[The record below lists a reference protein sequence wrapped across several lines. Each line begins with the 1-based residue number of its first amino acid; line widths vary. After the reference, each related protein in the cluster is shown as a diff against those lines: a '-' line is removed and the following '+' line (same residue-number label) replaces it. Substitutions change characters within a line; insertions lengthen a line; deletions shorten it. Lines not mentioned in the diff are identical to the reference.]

1 MRMADPNPNL
11 KAQLLN
17 DLGSSFGTP
26 SEGIGETTVA
36 LAPPSIPDHALIRRI
51 GKGSYGEVW
60 LARNALGTMRA
71 VKIVYR
77 GAFDSDRPYEREFA
91 GIRRFEP
98 VSRSHPSQLNVLH
111 VGRDDAA
118 GLFYYV
124 MELGDDL
131 NAECTAQ
138 NAEPSNSPSPHLS
151 YAPRTLRS
159 EMQRRG
165 RLPCAECLNI
175 GLALATALDH
185 LHRHGLVHRDI
196 KPSNIVFV
204 NGIPKL
210 ADIGLVTHVE
220 ATLSFVGT
228 EGYLPP
234 EGPGTP
240 QADIYSLG
248 KVLYEMCTGRDRQD
262 YPELP
267 TNLLETP
274 AAERAT
280 LAELNEIV
288 VKACHANIKQRYQ
301 TSAELHADLAMLQ
314 SGKSVSRMHALG
326 RRLRLARRAGT
337 VTAALAVVIAAG
349 WLWQARQTHLVRQLA
364 QEKSVLLGE
373 KAKLAEDNRGKLVRQ
388 RVARAVGL
396 SEQRDY
402 SMAALWLA
410 ETLPLVES
418 DTNAL
423 RTHRLRLRSV
433 LDHMPPL
440 RQVYRHQAQINQCQF
455 SPDSQC
461 LATASKDGTARV
473 WSFASGEGLSPPLLH
488 ATNVEWVSFST
499 NGQQLATYSSD
510 GQLRLWSATAAW
522 NAIVSLSNVASAKPS
537 AKADKVAIAF
547 TDGRIEVRDH
557 CTGAILGS
565 PFTAQDHP
573 KCLALAP
580 GGDIVALGG
589 ADDCLRLFSLTNGQP
604 IEHELNL
611 AEPVLQVRF
620 ADDGRRI
627 LVLTRTRSLDF
638 GGRFW
643 LWEPATGRCLA
654 GPQAPKS
661 GILTDAQLARS
672 GPWLLVSSD
681 TMISYRLPGAVEVW
695 NAETG
700 AFVRNLALN
709 VSATVVAWSPDGKAV
724 GWATLN
730 GEAHLLDFETGESIV
745 PPLRHGAAIQ
755 HLAFSPDGR
764 SVATA
769 DASGIAKV
777 WARATPSASYV
788 KVARGKTDPA
798 TNPETIGCRMN
809 AKGDRILVATA
820 RRMCVWNTTD
830 WTLAAEMAPPE
841 GYEVRSAF
849 WQEARDAFGCVI
861 VGPIRGRVPA
871 HARLAFPETGRIGP
885 PLLREHSNGMPA
897 VTRDG
902 SLLATIEVY
911 TNGGPWFLHVWK
923 TDTGEEIVRPLRLPK
938 FPRIYRWSHDNRL
951 LAFGS
956 NDGTIWILE
965 VRTGREVIP
974 PMKQDEPVV
983 GAEFSPDNLRLVT
996 GSLTQGARIWDVQKG
1011 CLLAQPLKHEGFVD
1025 AVTWRPD
1032 GLDVLT
1038 CGHAPA
1044 ARQWDSFT
1052 GQPTVPPLEHASA
1065 LTWAVYTRDG
1075 QFIVTASLD
1084 GTARLWSAFTGE
1096 PAIVPVMLGERVNHA
1111 RVDPAG
1117 RELIA
1122 ITRDGALTIVPLRTL
1137 DLPAGVIRDYARA
1150 LTSDELDTFETAQ
1163 PAEPAMV
1170 NESFQRV
1177 RAFLPELHGGPL

>member
-1 MRMADPNPNL
+1 MADPEPNL
-11 KAQLLN
+11 KDQLLN
-17 DLGSSFGTP
+17 DLASSFGT
-26 SEGIGETTVA
+26 SAEGIGETTIA
-36 LAPPSIPDHALIRRI
+36 PTPPSIPDHTLIRCI

-71 VKIVYR
+71 VKMVYR
-77 GAFDSDRPYEREFA
+77 TNFDSDRPYEREFA

-98 VSRSHPSQLNVLH
+98 VSRSHASQLNVLH

-124 MELGDDL
+124 MELADDL
-131 NAECTAQ
+131 NAEGTAQ
-138 NAEPSNSPSPHLS
+138 NAESSNSSLPPYLS

-165 RLPCAECLNI
+165 RLPCSECLNI

-248 KVLYEMCTGRDRQD
+248 KVLYEMSTGRDRQD

-267 TNLLETP
+267 TNLIDMP
-274 AAERAT
+274 VAERTA
-280 LAELNEIV
+280 LAELNEITL
-288 VKACHANIKQRYQ
+288 KACHADIKQRYQ
-301 TSAELHADLAMLQ
+301 TAAELHADLALVQ
-314 SGKSVSRMHALG
+314 SGKSVSRIHALG
-326 RRLRLARRAGT
+326 RRLRMAQRAGA
-337 VTAALAVVIAAG
+337 VAAALAVVIAAG
-349 WLWQARQTHLVRQLA
+349 WFWQARETRLLRQLA

-373 KAKLAEDNRGKLVRQ
+373 KAKLAEDNLSKLVRQ

-396 SEQRDY
+396 TEQRDY

-410 ETLPLVES
+410 ETLPLVEN

-423 RTHRLRLRSV
+423 GTHRLRLRSV

-455 SPDSQC
+455 SPDSQW
-461 LATASKDGTARV
+461 LATASRDGTARV
-473 WSFASGEGLSPPLLH
+473 WSLASGEGLSPPLVH
-488 ATNVEWVSFST
+488 ATNVEWISFST

-510 GQLRLWSATAAW
+510 GQLNLWSATTSW
-522 NAIVSLSNVASAKPS
+522 KAILTLTNVASANPT
-537 AKADKVAIAF
+537 AKADRLAVAFA
-547 TDGRIEVRDH
+547 DGRIEVRDH
-557 CTGAILGS
+557 STGAMLGS
-565 PFTAQDHP
+565 PFTVQDRP
-573 KCLALAP
+573 KCLDLAP
-580 GGDIVALGG
+580 DGDVLAVGG
-589 ADDCLRLFSLTNGQP
+589 AGDYLRLFSLANGQP
-604 IEHELNL
+604 LDHELKL

-620 ADDGRRI
+620 SDDGRRI
-627 LVLTRTRSLDF
+627 LVRTRTRSLDF

-661 GILTDAQLARS
+661 GNLTDTRLAHS
-672 GPWLLVSSD
+672 GQWLLVSSD
-681 TMISYRLPGAVEVW
+681 TLISYRLPGAVEVW

-700 AFVRNLALN
+700 EFVRDLALN
-709 VSATVVAWSPDGKAV
+709 VPATLAAWSPDGKAV
-724 GWATLN
+724 GWASRN
-730 GEAHLLDFETGESIV
+730 GEAHLLDFETGESIL
-745 PPLRHGAAIQ
+745 PPLRHGAVIQ
-755 HLAFSPDGR
+755 DLAFSPDGL

-769 DASGIAKV
+769 DAAGIAKV
-777 WARATPSASYV
+777 WARATPSARYV

-809 AKGDRILVATA
+809 AKGDRILVSTA

-830 WTLAAEMAPPE
+830 WTLAAELEPPE

-849 WQEARDAFGCVI
+849 WQEARNMFGCVI

-885 PLLREHSNGMPA
+885 PLLQEHSNGMPA

-902 SLLATIEVY
+902 SLLATIEVH
-911 TNGGPWFLHVWK
+911 TNGGPWFLHIWK
-923 TDTGEEIVRPLRLPK
+923 TDTGEAFVRPLRLPK

-965 VRTGREVIP
+965 VRTGREIVP

-983 GAEFSPDNLRLVT
+983 GAEFSPDNLHLVT
-996 GSLTQGARIWDVQKG
+996 GSLTQGARIWDVETG
-1011 CLLAQPLKHEGFVD
+1011 RPLAQPLKHDGFLDV
-1025 AVTWRPD
+1025 VTWRPD
-1032 GLDVLT
+1032 GLAVLT

-1044 ARQWDSFT
+1044 ARQWDAVT
-1052 GQPTVPPLEHASA
+1052 GQPTVPPLGHASA
-1065 LTWAVYTRDG
+1065 LTWGVYTRDAR
-1075 QFIVTASLD
+1075 FIVTASLD

-1096 PAIVPVMLGERVNHA
+1096 PAIVPVMIGERVNHA
-1111 RVDPAG
+1111 RADPAG
-1117 RELIA
+1117 RHLIA
-1122 ITRDGALTIVPLRTL
+1122 ITRDGALTIVPLRML
-1137 DLPAGVIRDYARA
+1137 NLPASAIRDYARA

-1163 PAEPAMV
+1163 PAAPAIV

-1177 RAFLPELHGGPL
+1177 RALLPELHSGPM